1 MLAEAGALT
10 GISLCPTGRGF
21 VDFRRIRAMRLAAAF
36 IFLSAVAWSPLGWP
50 GDRNCTEAERAKAN
64 KWLFLNARDQ
74 KASLEKH
81 LPWGAPKRLGAS
93 DPETLLVHS
102 NYVIQY
108 DDNLRIPLWVAYRL
122 DARGLNRTPD
132 RVNCF
137 RQDPRINSP
146 KASLPNDYDE
156 PDFDQ
161 GHLAPSE
168 DMSHSLNQ
176 NVNSFIMSNMAP
188 QYGTFNRGIWKRLEG
203 QARAWTK
210 PRKTLYVISGSV
222 LDHDKDGKPDPASA
236 AKRMKARNGSRR
248 VAIPSHFYK
257 ILVYKC
263 RDGSIETLAFLL
275 PHDKASHTGAAGQ
288 KYLES
293 HVTSIAKI
301 EAMSGLEF
309 FPALAASR
317 SIDWTLANAFWRL
330 KPACD
335 G

>member
-1 MLAEAGALT
+1 MDYQ
-10 GISLCPTGRGF
+10 C
-21 VDFRRIRAMRLAAAF
+21 VRAMRVSAAL
-36 IFLSAVAWSPLGWP
+36 ICLSSAVAWSPLAWAE
-50 GDRNCTEAERAKAN
+50 DRNCTEAERAKAD

-81 LPWGAPKRLGAS
+81 LPWGAPKRSGANV
-93 DPETLLVHS
+93 PETLLVHWD
-102 NYVIQY
+102 YVIQY
-108 DDNLRIPLWVAYRL
+108 DESLRIPLWVAYRL

-146 KASLPNDYDE
+146 KASLPGDYDE

-222 LDHDKDGKPDPASA
+222 LDHDQDGKPDPASA
-236 AKRMKARNGSRR
+236 AKRMKARNGSNR

-257 ILVYKC
+257 ILMYKC

-288 KYLES
+288 KYLEQHITTITNVETMTGLQLFPTLS
-293 HVTSIAKI
+293 THGNIDRTRTKAYWTS
-301 EAMSGLEF
+301 
-309 FPALAASR
+309 
-317 SIDWTLANAFWRL
+317 